1 MKKRSKYKPRSVIT
15 DPLSFMRPASKDRQ
29 DAVMLKFYTA
39 LHELTNGNHPG
50 TEEWRS
56 LSDCINTVETLA
68 THPEKLDAHEVMPLV
83 NTAIAGMVAAANR
96 FKAGK
101 GMRLD
106 AAGLEALRDVVDIY
120 GQCLSQL
127 TEREMAVAQ
136 QVTQR
141 RVNEI
146 YQRKEQTEVVCV

>member
-1 MKKRSKYKPRSVIT
+1 MRKRSKYRSGMVIT
-15 DPLSFMRPASKDRQ
+15 DPLSLLRPASKERR
-29 DAVMLKFYTA
+29 DAVMLKFLTA
-39 LHELTNGNHPG
+39 LHEMSCGRHPG

-56 LSDCINTVETLA
+56 LSDCINTVDTLA
-68 THPEKLDAHEVMPLV
+68 TRLEKLDAADVMPLV
-83 NTAIAGMVAAANR
+83 NAAIAGMVAAANR

-106 AAGLEALRDVVDIY
+106 SAGLEALRDVVDIY

-136 QVTQR
+136 AETQR

-146 YQRKEQTEVVCV
+146 YQSKESAEVVCV

>member
-1 MKKRSKYKPRSVIT
+1 MKKRSKYKPRPVIT
-15 DPLSFMRPASKDRQ
+15 DPLSFMRPASKERQ

-68 THPEKLDAHEVMPLV
+68 THLEKLDAHEVMPLV
-83 NTAIAGMVAAANR
+83 NAAIAGMVAAANR

-106 AAGLEALRDVVDIY
+106 SAGLEALRDVVDIY

-146 YQRKEQTEVVCV
+146 YRSKEQAEVVCV